1 MASGSVSGGG
11 PVRRPPMPWW
21 LAAFCWTVLLLDH
34 IPRYG
39 RYYQWKGLDA
49 DGDIIHTKPHWRFTR
64 WGRWG
69 FNILINMKL
78 FFRYEAH
85 LRSKAGEEEIP
96 YD

>member
-39 RYYQWKGLDA
+39 RYYRWKGLDEQ
-49 DGDIIHTKPHWRFTR
+49 GRRIRTKPHWQFTW

-69 FNILINMKL
+69 FSILVKMKL
-78 FFRYEAH
+78 FFRYEDH
-85 LRSKAGEEEIP
+85 LRSKSGEG
-96 YD
+96 DRW